1 MNIWKFQSKVYTV
14 FVDSNQ
20 FKTFKSWCFPF
31 YTAQTSYQGS
41 VDRIKMV
48 LKSSDISALPVPNA
62 QCPRTDDATA
72 QVHHFFQEAQC
83 STSAGF
89 LRPSIWIPLKISKAG
104 AIQAQAALP
113 VTDPDLDDYHFTFC
127 VFLHYFCILLEK
139 GVMLASPL

>member
-1 MNIWKFQSKVYTV
+1 MPVWKVQNKVYTV

-62 QCPRTDDATA
+62 Q
-72 QVHHFFQEAQC
+72 VHHSFQEAQC

-127 VFLHYFCILLEK
+127 VFLHYFCILLEN
-139 GVMLASPL
+139 GVMLTSLL